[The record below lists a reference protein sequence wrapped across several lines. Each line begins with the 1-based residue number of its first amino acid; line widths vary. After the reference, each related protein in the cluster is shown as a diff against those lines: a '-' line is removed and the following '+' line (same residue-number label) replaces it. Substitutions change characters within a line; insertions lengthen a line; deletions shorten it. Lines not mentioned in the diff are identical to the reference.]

1 MSEPVKTA
9 RVMDARQRAATIAE
23 ARATE
28 FDLVVVGGGINGAGI
43 AHDAAL
49 RGLKVCVVEARDLA
63 FGTSSRSSKLI
74 HGGLRYL
81 EHYHFRLV
89 FEGTNERALLRK
101 LAPHL
106 VRPLLFALPV
116 YETDRHPLWK
126 IEVGMWMYDGLSLF
140 KTEHRHVALRS
151 PKRLLE
157 REPLLRSDGL
167 TGGIIYYDCLTDDAR
182 LTLENALAATRL
194 GVPVITRAKVVG
206 VEGIHDRG
214 HAPVTVRVAD
224 QLTGGEWTLRTRGV
238 VNATGVW
245 TDAMRQSAHV
255 DGDLIRPTKGVHIVF
270 PRDRLPVSHAV
281 ALVAPQDGRVFF
293 AIPWNGR
300 TVIGTTDTDEKVDA
314 SAIRVTKKDVDY
326 LLTAANHAFPDA
338 HLREDH
344 VISAWA
350 GLRPL
355 IKSDAESASDVP
367 REHQVFRDGRMVT
380 IAGGKLTTYRR
391 MAAETV
397 DAAVDVIGARAQES
411 VTATTRLPGA
421 IDGDLEAHAAVLSA
435 QYGVDQDVANRL
447 AHVYGSRAPE
457 VLAYVAADRQ
467 WAERVD
473 PERDVL
479 MAEVAHAVDAE
490 LALTVD
496 DVMVRRTSLALT
508 ALDQGRAAAHKVADV
523 MAARLGWDAAT
534 RRRNLDEFT
543 ASVDLVTSFRRE
555 GEGLGAP
562 DREHVR
568 AR

>member
-1 MSEPVKTA
+1 MNDRGNETS
-9 RVMDARQRAATIAE
+9 MDARQRARTIA
-23 ARATE
+23 AAQATD

-49 RGLKVCVVEARDLA
+49 RGLKVCLLEARDLA

-89 FEGTNERALLRK
+89 FEGTNERAMLRK

-126 IEVGMWMYDGLSLF
+126 IQVGMWMYDGLSLF

-157 REPLLRSDGL
+157 REPLLRTDGL

-182 LTLENALAATRL
+182 LTLENALAAAQL

-206 VEGIHDRG
+206 VDGLHDKG
-214 HAPVTVRVAD
+214 TAPVTVRVAD
-224 QLTGGEWTLRTRGV
+224 QLDGKEWTLRAKGV

-245 TDAMRQSAHV
+245 TDSVRRAAHV

-270 PRDRLPVSHAV
+270 EREKLPVNHAV

-300 TVIGTTDTDEKVDA
+300 TVIGTTDTDDA
-314 SAIRVTKKDVDY
+314 GEPGALTVTMADVEY
-326 LLTAANHAFPDA
+326 LLTACNHAFPSARLQAKD
-338 HLREDH
+338 
-344 VISAWA
+344 VISAWV

-355 IKSDAESASDVP
+355 IKTDAESASDVP
-367 REHQVFRDGRMVT
+367 REHQVFKDGRMVT

-397 DAAVDVIGARAQES
+397 DAAVEAIGARAQES

-421 IDGDLEAHAAVLSA
+421 VGLEDDIDGLATTLSA
-435 QYGVDQDVANRL
+435 ESGVPPDVALRL
-447 AHVYGSRAPE
+447 AHVYGVRARG
-457 VLAYVAADRQ
+457 VLAYVARDRSLG
-467 WAERVD
+467 ERLD
-473 PERDVL
+473 PSRDVL
-479 MAEVAHAVDAE
+479 RAEVVHAVDHE

-496 DVMVRRTSLALT
+496 DVMVRRTSLSLT
-508 ALDQGRAAAHKVADV
+508 AADQGRKAAREVADL

-534 RRRNLDEFT
+534 RQRNLDEF
-543 ASVDLVTSFRRE
+543 ARSADLVTGFRNE
-555 GEGLGAP
+555 
-562 DREHVR
+562 R
-568 AR
+568 A

>member
-1 MSEPVKTA
+1 MTEPASTSSP
-9 RVMDARQRAATIAE
+9 MDARRRAATIAH
-23 ARATE
+23 ARE
-28 FDLVVVGGGINGAGI
+28 QQFDLVVVGGGINGAGI

-49 RGLKVCVVEARDLA
+49 RGLKVCLVEARDLA

-89 FEGTNERALLRK
+89 FEGTNERAMLRK

-157 REPLLRSDGL
+157 REPLLRSEGL

-182 LTLENALAATRL
+182 LTLENALAASRL
-194 GVPVITRAKVVG
+194 GVPVITRAKVIG
-206 VEGIHDRG
+206 VEGLHDKG
-214 HAPVTVRVAD
+214 AAPVTVAVKD
-224 QLTGGEWTLRTRGV
+224 ELTGGTWALRTRGV

-245 TDAMRQSAHV
+245 TDAMRKAAHV

-270 PRDRLPVSHAV
+270 PRESLPVSHAV

-300 TVIGTTDTDEKVDA
+300 TVIGTTDTDEVVDPA
-314 SAIRVTKKDVDY
+314 AITVTQKDVDY
-326 LLTAANHAFPDA
+326 LLTAANHAFPEA
-338 HLREDH
+338 HLEAED

-397 DAAVDVIGARAQES
+397 DAAVDVIGARAQDT

-421 IDGDLEAHAAVLSA
+421 IDDDLEVYATRLREKAPIDA
-435 QYGVDQDVANRL
+435 DVASRL

-457 VLAYVAADRQ
+457 VLAYVTEDPR
-467 WAERVD
+467 WGERID

-479 MAEVAHAVDAE
+479 LAEVAHAVDSE
-490 LALTVD
+490 LALTVE

-508 ALDQGRAAAHKVADV
+508 SLDQGRAAAEKVADV
-523 MAARLGWDAAT
+523 MAVRLGWDAAT
-534 RRRNLDEFT
+534 RRANIVAYT
-543 ASVDLVTSFRRE
+543 AAVDLVTAFRRE
-555 GEGLGAP
+555 GRGRG
-562 DREHVR
+562 
-568 AR
+568 

>member
-1 MSEPVKTA
+1 MSEQATNPGAPT
-9 RVMDARQRAATIAE
+9 MDARQRAATIAR
-23 ARATE
+23 ARGET

-49 RGLKVCVVEARDLA
+49 RGLKVCVLEARDVA

-126 IEVGMWMYDGLSLF
+126 IQVGMWMYDGLSLF
-140 KTEHRHVALRS
+140 KAEHRHVALRS
-151 PKRLLE
+151 ARRLLE

-182 LTLENALAATRL
+182 LTLENVVAAARL
-194 GVPVITRAKVVG
+194 GVSVVTRASVIG
-206 VEGIHDRG
+206 VDGLHDRG
-214 HAPVTVRVAD
+214 AAPVTVKVRD
-224 QLTGGEWTLRTRGV
+224 ELTGETWTLRTRGV

-245 TDAMRQSAHV
+245 TDAVRRAAHV
-255 DGDLIRPTKGVHIVF
+255 DGDLIRPTKGVHVVF
-270 PRDRLPVSHAV
+270 ARDKLPVSHAV

-300 TVIGTTDTDEKVDA
+300 TVIGTTDTDTAVDPA
-314 SAIRVTKKDVDY
+314 NPTVTRADVEY
-326 LLTAANHAFPDA
+326 LLQAANHAFPNA
-338 HLREDH
+338 GLRPED
-344 VISAWA
+344 VIAAWA

-355 IKSDAESASDVP
+355 IKNDAESASDVP

-391 MAAETV
+391 MSAETV

-421 IDGDLEAHAAVLSA
+421 IDGDLEAHAAQLARRSGIDA
-435 QYGVDQDVANRL
+435 DVAARL
-447 AHVYGSRAPE
+447 AQVYGARADG
-457 VLAYVAADRQ
+457 VLAYVAADRR
-467 WAERVD
+467 WAERID

-479 MAEVAHAVDAE
+479 MAEVAHAVDHE

-496 DVMVRRTSLALT
+496 DVLVRRTSLALT
-508 ALDQGRAAAHKVADV
+508 ARDQGRGVVDKVADV
-523 MAARLGWDAAT
+523 MAARLGWGPET
-534 RRRNLDEFT
+534 RRANIEAFLASADLMT
-543 ASVDLVTSFRRE
+543 AFRRE
-555 GEGLGAP
+555 GEGTG
-562 DREHVR
+562 
-568 AR
+568 